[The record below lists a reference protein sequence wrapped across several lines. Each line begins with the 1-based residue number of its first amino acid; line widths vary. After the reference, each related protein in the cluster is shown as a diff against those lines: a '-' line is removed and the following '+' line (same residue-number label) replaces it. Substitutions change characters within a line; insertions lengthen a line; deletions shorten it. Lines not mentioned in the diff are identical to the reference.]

1 MSGADDMEDP
11 AWRPRRRKCSHPLRQ
26 GRQRR
31 ADLRVK
37 DELSLG
43 HAESVGWKDIPR
55 QRPEDIVLL
64 VQTSRTRL
72 TLRLSTLPPS
82 EAGPTQAVGA
92 EQSSMGSPCPLWAT
106 CCAWLECDP
115 GPRLRCCLGQRNT
128 CQQLNKSNSSM
139 TKQ

>member
-1 MSGADDMEDP
+1 M
-11 AWRPRRRKCSHPLRQ
+11 
-26 GRQRR
+26 
-31 ADLRVK
+31 RVK

-92 EQSSMGSPCPLWAT
+92 EQSSDPHALCGPLAVLGWSVTLGPGSDAVLVKETHA
-106 CCAWLECDP
+106 
-115 GPRLRCCLGQRNT
+115 
-128 CQQLNKSNSSM
+128 SS
-139 TKQ
+139 